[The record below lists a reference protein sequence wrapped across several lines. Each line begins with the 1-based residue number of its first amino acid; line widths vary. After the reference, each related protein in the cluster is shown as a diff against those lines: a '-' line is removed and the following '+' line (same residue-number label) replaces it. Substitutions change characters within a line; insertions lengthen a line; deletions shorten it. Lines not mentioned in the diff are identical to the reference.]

1 MVALEKE
8 PAATKCS
15 DHHTISL
22 ITNTAKIVARILR
35 RRIKREIEDVL
46 GKDQFGRR
54 RGKGTRDAIDIQRI
68 ISERTLDID
77 EELFAFFI
85 DWQKA
90 FHHVNGTN

>member
-8 PAATKCS
+8 PATTKCS

-22 ITNTAKIVARILR
+22 ITNTAKTVVGILR
-35 RRIKREIEDVL
+35 GMIEREIENVL
-46 GKDQFGRR
+46 GKEQFGSR
-54 RGKGTRDAIDIQRI
+54 RGKGTRDAIGIQRI

-85 DWQKA
+85 DWQKT
-90 FHHVNGTN
+90 FYHVNGTN